1 MEKAL
6 FIYRCT
12 RCCAL
17 FAVESLDETYGA
29 DKQAELL
36 EANDCRV
43 CNKGDVQFVGKI
55 EGLKA
60 K

>member
-1 MEKAL
+1 LKTL

-17 FAVESLDETYGA
+17 FAVESLDEMRGGQ
-29 DKQAELL
+29 KQAELL

-43 CNKGDVQFVGKI
+43 CDKGEVQFVGKI
-55 EGLKA
+55 EGLKE